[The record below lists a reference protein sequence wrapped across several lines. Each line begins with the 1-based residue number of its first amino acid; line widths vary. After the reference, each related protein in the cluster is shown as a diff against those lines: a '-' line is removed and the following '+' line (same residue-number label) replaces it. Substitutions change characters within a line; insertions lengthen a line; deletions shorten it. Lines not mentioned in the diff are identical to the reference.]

1 MSADVIRAELANA
14 TTSDGETLIEKE
26 IDFFMKSSF
35 NEKDTSLDIG
45 QYADL
50 LARIKAYKRPPK
62 RK

>member
-35 NEKDTSLDIG
+35 NEKDASLDIG